1 MLSIIVPKMLSITKT
16 KQKEAFVVEDKK
28 MSQLLNS
35 AAAWLF
41 SQLHQEEARRV
52 SR

>member
-41 SQLHQEEARRV
+41 FSITSGGGQEGK
-52 SR
+52 